1 MTKKILLFI
10 GITLM
15 LFMLPACGAKKKS
28 ENTWVSSDVEFG
40 EQDYEKITVANN
52 TLGFR
57 LIQEIDGDE
66 QNNAFV
72 SPTSLLMALSM
83 VYNGADGITKEEIAK
98 ALKIEGVDASELN
111 KANASLVSML
121 MKSSEEIQL
130 NVANSIW
137 LNENYHFQ
145 EDFSKNNKDYF
156 NAEIQE
162 INIHDNDSVTRIN
175 DWVKKST
182 NKKIEEIV
190 EAPLDPDLV
199 AILMNA
205 IYFKGNWTYEFD
217 EKQTEMRPFYLE
229 DGNAKEV
236 PLMTLQKD
244 LNYMENEDFQAVQLP
259 YGDGEMSMNVFLPKE
274 TSSLD
279 EFTRNLTNENW
290 LNWDA
295 EFSKQ
300 EGAILL
306 PKFQLE
312 YEVDLNETLETLGMP
327 SAFKKDAVFTKM
339 IQEDVP
345 LWISKVKQKTF
356 IDVHEKG
363 TEAAAV
369 TSVEMVTES
378 APANPPFYMEVN
390 RPFFLTITDDKTN
403 AILFMGWISE
413 P

>member
-1 MTKKILLFI
+1 MTKKIFLYV
-10 GITLM
+10 GITIL
-15 LFMLPACGAKKKS
+15 LFMLPACGTKKKS

-40 EQDYEKITVANN
+40 EQDYEKITAANN
-52 TLGFR
+52 ALGFH
-57 LIQEIDGDE
+57 LIKEIDGDG
-66 QNNAFV
+66 QNNAFI

-98 ALKIEGVDASELN
+98 ALQVEGMDTSELN
-111 KANASLVSML
+111 KANASLVSIL

-137 LNENYHFQ
+137 LNEDYHFQ
-145 EDFSKNNKDYF
+145 DDFAKNNKDYF

-199 AILMNA
+199 AILINA

-217 EKQTEMRPFYLE
+217 EKQTEKRPFYLG
-229 DGNAKEV
+229 DGKTKEV
-236 PLMTLQKD
+236 LLMSLQKK
-244 LNYMENEDFQAVQLP
+244 LNYMENDDFQAVQLP

-274 TSSLD
+274 TSTLD
-279 EFTRNLTNENW
+279 EFRKNLTNENW
-290 LNWDA
+290 LIWDTQ
-295 EFSKQ
+295 FSKK
-300 EGAILL
+300 EGTILL
-306 PKFQLE
+306 PKFELE
-312 YEVDLNETLETLGMP
+312 YEIDLNETLKTLGMT

-339 IQEDVP
+339 IQENVP

-378 APANPPFYMEVN
+378 APADPPFYMEVN
-390 RPFFLTITDDKTN
+390 RPFFLTITDVKTN